1 MTGCEVPPNTRRVDF
16 SAKRGL
22 AGVAIAAAGLGA
34 CGGGASRCAGGEF
47 RGGVPLVL
55 LALVLAGLASA
66 LLYEWAVTRRDG

>member
-1 MTGCEVPPNTRRVDF
+1 
-16 SAKRGL
+16 
-22 AGVAIAAAGLGA
+22 VAIAAAGLGA